1 MGVQIASNWSRV
13 VMIDLNVADLQV
25 VLTRHK
31 VMVKVVPMK
40 MGIQV

>member
-13 VMIDLNVADLQV
+13 AGIEMNRIDLQV
-25 VLTRHK
+25 VPTRHK

-40 MGIQV
+40 VGI